1 VFQSPAD
8 FERKACE
15 ALGGW
20 IRRLGG
26 HSFHVRMH
34 RRGFEDRLG
43 SQAEEQFLDHWL
55 IEQVQT
61 AGSSAL
67 ITFEDP
73 DDIIAVETVGQ
84 RAGASI
90 WDRHDRARYAFLGLD
105 GWPQPVSRGPEP
117 PTRRGC
123 NAVGL
128 PAAAEPLYLLP
139 VGPTPQRDRANG
151 QARRRGVAF
160 RTFPATQ
167 AGLSAS
173 TCSRTTT
180 VAFPRQG

>member
-1 VFQSPAD
+1 MEDWNVVVTVREHGYRQALEFLQVFGAVAGTEYYNVLTLRVADFSSFAALLQDALTQHPVLEDVLARVVPVEHTFVFQSPAE

-20 IRRLGG
+20 IGRLGG

-34 RRGFEDRLG
+34 RRGFKDRLG

-61 AGSSAL
+61 TGSSAL

-90 WDRHDRARYAFLGLD
+90 WDRHDRARYTFLGLD
-105 GWPQPVSRGPEP
+105 
-117 PTRRGC
+117 
-123 NAVGL
+123 
-128 PAAAEPLYLLP
+128 
-139 VGPTPQRDRANG
+139 
-151 QARRRGVAF
+151 
-160 RTFPATQ
+160 
-167 AGLSAS
+167 
-173 TCSRTTT
+173 
-180 VAFPRQG
+180 